1 MFILPV
7 CKRRDTSTGGRN
19 IQILLERSTGS
30 AVEGHCRFHTT
41 SGVIRTGN
49 CAHDTMDVIGG
60 CILLHHICQ
69 LQTLTYV
76 LHTFRHQT
84 QALGEMGCPRNASFR
99 VRLQDIPHANTIY
112 RVRFRDIHH
121 CNTNYR
127 TRLRDIH
134 NTNVHYRVYT
144 SGIYLPL

>member
-1 MFILPV
+1 MFISPV
-7 CKRRDTSTGGRN
+7 CIRRDTSTGGRN

-41 SGVIRTGN
+41 SGVIRRGN

-60 CILLHHICQ
+60 CILLHHICK

-76 LHTFRHQT
+76 LHTFTDTRHRLWGKWV
-84 QALGEMGCPRNASFR
+84 ALETPISGYASRISPTLTPFTGYASGISTT
-99 VRLQDIPHANTIY
+99 VTPITGHASEIY
-112 RVRFRDIHH
+112 H
-121 CNTNYR
+121 
-127 TRLRDIH
+127 
-134 NTNVHYRVYT
+134 TNVHYRVYT